1 MTMHEQVRNVP
12 TIIDEAAV
20 QSFATSLRGPLLR
33 PDDDGYDEAR
43 AIWNGM
49 IDKHPA
55 LIARCTGT
63 ADVAAA
69 VTFAREHDLPLSVRG
84 GGHNIAGTAVCDDG
98 LMIDLSQMN
107 GVHVDPQAR
116 TVRAQGGA
124 LWGDVDHETQQ
135 FGLAVPSG
143 FVSSTGIAGLTLGGG
158 FGWLARKH
166 GLTCDNLRS
175 VEIVTADGQVRT
187 ASTEQNADL
196 FWGVCGGGGN
206 FGVVTSFEYQL
217 QPLGPTVLAG
227 LMVYPFEQ
235 AREVLKFFQQFTA
248 SAPEELGALAVL
260 RNAPPAP
267 FLPQE
272 VHGKP
277 IAAIFV
283 CYAGSVEAGQRV
295 VQPLK
300 EFGTPIVDKIMP
312 KPYTAQQQILDA
324 TAPHGRR
331 YYWKSEYL
339 PGISDEAIDTCIAHA
354 PDETKPYS
362 AALLFQLG
370 GAISRIDANANAAA
384 HRDAAYVLNIQ
395 AAWDAPEETDR
406 YTTWAREFWEAMQP
420 YSTGGVYV
428 NFLSDDEGGD
438 RVRAAYGD
446 RYSRLVALKNQ
457 YDPTNLFRMNQ
468 NIKPAT

>member
-1 MTMHEQVRNVP
+1 MLEQQ
-12 TIIDEAAV
+12 TILTDEIVTGLA
-20 QSFATSLRGPLLR
+20 QQMRGPLLR
-33 PDDDGYDEAR
+33 PDDAGYDEAR

-55 LIARCTGT
+55 LIARCMGT

-107 GVHVDPQAR
+107 GIHVDPQAR

-124 LWGDVDHETQQ
+124 LWGDVDHETQL

-187 ASTEQNADL
+187 ASAEQNADL

-217 QPLGPTVLAG
+217 QSLGPTVMAG
-227 LMVYPFEQ
+227 LIVYPFDQ
-235 AREVLKFFQQFTA
+235 AREVLQFFQQFTA
-248 SAPEELGALAVL
+248 SAPEELGTLAVL

-267 FLPQE
+267 FLPEE

-283 CYAGSVEAGQRV
+283 CYAGTVEEGQRV

-339 PGISDEAIDTCIAHA
+339 PGISDAAIDTCIAHA
-354 PDETKPYS
+354 PDASKPYS

-395 AAWDAPEETDR
+395 AAWEAPQETDR

-420 YSTGGVYV
+420 FSTGGVYV

-446 RYSRLVALKNQ
+446 RYARLVALKNQ
-457 YDPTNLFRMNQ
+457 YDPTNLFRSNQ
-468 NIKPAT
+468 NIKPTT